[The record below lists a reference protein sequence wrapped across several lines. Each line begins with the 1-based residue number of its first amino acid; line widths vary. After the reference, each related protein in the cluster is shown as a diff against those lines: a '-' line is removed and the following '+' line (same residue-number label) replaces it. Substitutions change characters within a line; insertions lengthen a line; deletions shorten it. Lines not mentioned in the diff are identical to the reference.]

1 MLIQCL
7 NVLEVL
13 FFFSPDSG
21 HTLLV
26 TGYDEDESSSCE
38 DISYTGSKWGK
49 TPLT

>member
-1 MLIQCL
+1 MFECSESL
-7 NVLEVL
+7 V
-13 FFFSPDSG
+13 FFSPDSG